1 MSTKHKK
8 VDLENLVS
16 KFEKTYQE
24 ERNQETQVLYNE
36 IVDVINRRRAT
47 IQNVLTALELVK
59 ATILTEKLKQI
70 QSKLQMG

>member
-24 ERNQETQVLYNE
+24 ERNQETQVLYND
-36 IVDVINRRRAT
+36 IVTIINAKRAT
-47 IQNVLTALELVK
+47 IQNILTALELVRI
-59 ATILTEKLKQI
+59 TILTEKLKQI